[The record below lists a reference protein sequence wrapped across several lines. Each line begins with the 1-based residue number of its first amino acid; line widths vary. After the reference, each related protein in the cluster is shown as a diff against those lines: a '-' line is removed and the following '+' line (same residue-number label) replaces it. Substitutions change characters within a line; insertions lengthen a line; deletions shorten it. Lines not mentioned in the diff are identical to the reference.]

1 LLSAG
6 IGATPVLA
14 MLHALCSNRSNREV
28 WWLYGARNRNEHPFA
43 KESRGLIRALARGR
57 SHIAYSK
64 PEPEDQPG
72 LDYDSRGRLRMAL
85 LDRLGVPRNADFYLC
100 GPTSFLHG
108 FTVGLGEWGVASAR
122 IRTEIFGAEES
133 ITPGIAPSSRPPA
146 HLPRGSAGLGPKISF
161 TRSGLTVPWD
171 SRFQSVLEL
180 AEACD
185 VPVRWSC
192 RTGVCHTCEC
202 ALIGGSVTYQPDPLE
217 PPADGNLLTCCSQPS
232 TDLQIDL

>member
-1 LLSAG
+1 
-6 IGATPVLA
+6 
-14 MLHALCSNRSNREV
+14 M
-28 WWLYGARNRNEHPFA
+28 YGARNRNEHPFA

-108 FTVGLGEWGVASAR
+108 FTVGLGEWGAASAR
-122 IRTEIFGAEES
+122 IHTEIFGPEES

-146 HLPRGSAGLGPKISF
+146 H
-161 TRSGLTVPWD
+161 
-171 SRFQSVLEL
+171 SRE
-180 AEACD
+180 
-185 VPVRWSC
+185 
-192 RTGVCHTCEC
+192 
-202 ALIGGSVTYQPDPLE
+202 
-217 PPADGNLLTCCSQPS
+217 
-232 TDLQIDL
+232 DLQASVPRFRSLGAGSQCRGIHDSKACWNWPKPAMFL